1 VSSSDPTSPGPGRP
15 AGEPGPTSGGADPS
29 ASPAGGFDLQ
39 GLLAQAQQVQQQ
51 LTQAQDEL
59 AAIRVDGT
67 SGGGLVTATVS
78 GTGELLDLAIS
89 PDAIDRGDDPADTV
103 ETLGALVL
111 AAVRAAVASSRD
123 VAEQALGPFAGGLGG
138 GLPGLPG
145 GPGA

>member
-1 VSSSDPTSPGPGRP
+1 VPSSDPTSPVPGRP
-15 AGEPGPTSGGADPS
+15 TGGAGPTGADPG
-29 ASPAGGFDLQ
+29 ALPGGFDLQ

-89 PDAIDRGDDPADTV
+89 PDAIDRADDAADTA
-103 ETLGALVL
+103 ETLAALVL

-138 GLPGLPG
+138 GGLPGFPG
-145 GPGA
+145 GPGG